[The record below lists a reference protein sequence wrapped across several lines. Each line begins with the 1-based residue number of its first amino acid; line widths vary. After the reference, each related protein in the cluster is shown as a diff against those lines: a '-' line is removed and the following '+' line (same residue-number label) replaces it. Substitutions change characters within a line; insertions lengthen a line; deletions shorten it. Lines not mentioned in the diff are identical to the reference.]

1 MDNDNQ
7 KDGKK
12 DKDKI
17 FLSLSLFG
25 ELLYEIAIPV
35 VVLTLLG
42 RYLDKVWQHDFL
54 FVLIGGILGIVLGVL
69 AVYAKAEKMRQKIYG
84 KTKEDKEEK
93 EKKK

>member
-1 MDNDNQ
+1 MNGNDQ

-12 DKDKI
+12 EQDKI

-35 VVLTLLG
+35 VVFTLLG
-42 RYLDKVWQHDFL
+42 RYLDKVWQYDFL
-54 FVLIGGILGIVLGVL
+54 FVLVGGILGIVIGVL

-84 KTKEDKEEK
+84 KSKEDKQEK
-93 EKKK
+93 DKKE